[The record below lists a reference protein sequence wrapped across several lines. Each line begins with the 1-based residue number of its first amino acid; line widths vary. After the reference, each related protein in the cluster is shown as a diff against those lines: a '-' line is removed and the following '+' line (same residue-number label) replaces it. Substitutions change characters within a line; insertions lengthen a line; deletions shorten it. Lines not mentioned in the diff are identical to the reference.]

1 MLDKSQALL
10 ELLQN
15 FESALS
21 GGNIGLAQ
29 SIFDKIDALLKAL
42 TSEELENCQHQLV
55 DFQSRLMECM
65 QFVNEQKNKAKAEII
80 GLQGKKSNV
89 DKYSKVKGCMP

>member
-1 MLDKSQALL
+1 ML

-21 GGNIGLAQ
+21 SKNIGLAQ

-42 TSEELENCQHQLV
+42 TSEELESCQHQLV
-55 DFQSRLMECM
+55 DLQSRLIECM
-65 QFVNEQKNKAKAEII
+65 QFVNEQKNEAKAEII
-80 GLQGKKSNV
+80 GLQGKKSKV